1 MDHESNHWITDW
13 DIVKMHIEQSL
24 WIEMTRRIMSIAA
37 IGTAVQENHISK
49 NVLSKM
55 NLTELYVFYI

>member
-1 MDHESNHWITDW
+1 
-13 DIVKMHIEQSL
+13 
-24 WIEMTRRIMSIAA
+24 MSIAA